1 MYYFLYR
8 AKNVSGSRVEC
19 EGGRSAW
26 LRWGEGEWREQKT
39 GGRRWCVR
47 ESHPLPSEKGC
58 GNLALNFNLQ
68 LQRIFFSLTGWFYLN
83 NPNKISNMTSNIILF
98 FVINF
103 RITLNNVEHR

>member
-1 MYYFLYR
+1 M
-8 AKNVSGSRVEC
+8 SGGRVEC

-26 LRWGEGEWREQKT
+26 LRWGEGEQRGQKT

-47 ESHPLPSEKGC
+47 ESHPLPSGKGC

-83 NPNKISNMTSNIILF
+83 NPKKIHNMTSNIIPF

>member
-1 MYYFLYR
+1 M
-8 AKNVSGSRVEC
+8 SGGRVEC

-26 LRWGEGEWREQKT
+26 LRWGEGEQRGQKT

-47 ESHPLPSEKGC
+47 ESHPLPSGKGC

-83 NPNKISNMTSNIILF
+83 NPNKYVT
-98 FVINF
+98 
-103 RITLNNVEHR
+103 